1 MIGKLGRN
9 CVEAGAIKIP
19 GSPTSTAPPAPA
31 KVTLANCSERAPVL
45 YVCFRCERALGGE
58 DMGVLRDE
66 TWRSRNI
73 TESSSV

>member
-1 MIGKLGRN
+1 MWRMIGKLGRN
-9 CVEAGAIKIP
+9 SVEAGAITIP
-19 GSPTSTAPPAPA
+19 GSPTSTASPVP
-31 KVTLANCSERAPVL
+31 ANCSERAPVL

-66 TWRSRNI
+66 TRRSRNI